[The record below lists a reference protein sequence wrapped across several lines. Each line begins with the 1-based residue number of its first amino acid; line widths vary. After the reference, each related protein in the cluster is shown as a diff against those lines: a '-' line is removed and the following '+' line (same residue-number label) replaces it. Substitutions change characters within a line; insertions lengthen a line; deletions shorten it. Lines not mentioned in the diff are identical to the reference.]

1 MTSHM
6 IESFDANQEETY
18 IRDHHIRP
26 PLQLQIFYGILFFVV
41 ETLGNFLL
49 FCLITYEKYGMD
61 AQKRT
66 ATNQLLSSLCC
77 SVILFNIGILPMS
90 MTVRIFRHQSE
101 SKKIYK

>member
-1 MTSHM
+1 MTIYM
-6 IESFDANQEETY
+6 IESFDANEEETY
-18 IRDHHIRP
+18 IRP

-77 SVILFNIGILPMS
+77 SVILLNIGVLPLLMI
-90 MTVRIFRHQSE
+90 VQIFKPQSE
-101 SKKIYK
+101 SNNF